1 MSYQSLYK
9 LFYIDKDKHK
19 SEYEKRFN
27 DSSTI
32 HFDIKIGNYPA
43 FICPTPDIYKKVV
56 SIERTDKKVQK
67 LCSVLPGVAIKQFKN
82 KCLIDEI
89 VLTNKIEGVH
99 STRKEITDILNDLSG
114 SNKKKRFQGLVKK
127 YVMLMQNSNISIQ
140 TCQDVR
146 KIYDDI
152 FYEEIKD
159 SDSENLPDGK
169 IFRKDSVSVYSPSDK
184 EIHHGIMPE
193 DKIIEL
199 MTQALKLLNDN
210 DIEVLFK
217 ISAFHY
223 LFGYIHPFYD
233 GNGRTSR
240 FISSYLLSL
249 NLNDILGYRISY
261 TIKENIKSYYDAF
274 KICNHPTNMGD
285 LTPFIDTFLEII
297 DLSEKQLNE
306 ALSRRVSSL
315 NYYEDAIKTFP
326 ANDTK
331 RIDDIYYYLV
341 QASLFSE
348 LGISTQELMS
358 LMNITYATLSNSI
371 KRIPTNL
378 IIKKQ
383 HGHKCFYSLN
393 LDEASNYIR
402 D

>member
-1 MSYQSLYK
+1 MGYQSLYK

-27 DSSTI
+27 DPETI
-32 HFDIKIGNYPA
+32 HLDMKIGNHTA
-43 FICPTPDIYKKVV
+43 FIYPTPDIYKKVV
-56 SIERTDKKVQK
+56 SIERTDKEVHK

-89 VLTNKIEGVH
+89 VLTNNIEGVN

-114 SNKKKRFQGLVKK
+114 NSKKKRFQGLVKK
-127 YVMLMQNSNISIQ
+127 YVALMQKSNISIQ
-140 TCQDVR
+140 TCQDIR

-152 FYEEIKD
+152 FYAEIKD

-193 DKIIEL
+193 DKIIEI
-199 MTQALKLLNDN
+199 MTQALNMLNGS

-274 KICNHPTNMGD
+274 KICNHPNNMGD

-306 ALSRRVSSL
+306 ALSRRVSL
-315 NYYEDAIKTFP
+315 LKYYKNAIKTFP

-331 RIDDIYYYLV
+331 RMNKLYFYLV

-348 LGISTQELMS
+348 LGISTQELML

-371 KRIPTNL
+371 KKIPDDL

-383 HGHKCFYSLN
+383 HGHKFFYSLN
-393 LDEASNYIR
+393 LDEAANYIK

>member
-1 MSYQSLYK
+1 MGYQSLYK

-27 DSSTI
+27 DSETI
-32 HFDIKIGNYPA
+32 HLDIKIGNHPA
-43 FICPTPDIYKKVV
+43 FIYPAAEVYKKVA
-56 SIERTDKKVQK
+56 SILRTDKEIQK
-67 LCSVLPGVAIKQFKN
+67 LCSKLPGVAIKQFQN

-89 VLTNKIEGVH
+89 VLTNKIEGVN
-99 STRKEITDILNDLSG
+99 STRKEITDILTDLSDN
-114 SNKKKRFQGLVKK
+114 NKKKRFKGLVKK
-127 YVMLMQNSNISIQ
+127 YVALMQKSNISIK

-152 FYEEIKD
+152 FYAEIKD
-159 SDSENLPDGK
+159 SDSKNLPDGK

-199 MTQALKLLNDN
+199 MTQSLNMLN
-210 DIEVLFK
+210 NSDIEVLFK

-274 KICNHPTNMGD
+274 KICNHPNNMGD

-306 ALSRRVSSL
+306 ALSRRDSL
-315 NYYEDAIKTFP
+315 LKYYGNAIKTFP
-326 ANDTK
+326 MNDTK
-331 RIDDIYYYLV
+331 RMNKLYFYLV
-341 QASLFSE
+341 QAALFSE
-348 LGISTQELMS
+348 LGISTQELIS
-358 LMNITYATLSNSI
+358 LMNISYATLSTSI
-371 KRIPTNL
+371 KKIPTSL

-393 LDEASNYIR
+393 LDEAANYIK